1 MPESEL
7 PGLAPS
13 NAALG
18 RGRAWALCR
27 AVQVVRRSE
36 VGPQPPDPAGPGQ
49 GQGPG
54 KAGMAVSCPHDGT
67 RVAAKRWGQRPVTE
81 TQSTQ
86 QAGQGSSAGVTGLPG
101 TPQRPRSMT
110 HSDLCSRDSVP
121 TEFPPGNEHSIPMG
135 GRGAAGRGRRGGG
148 AEASAGRGWPNPA
161 LAACFSNSWLL
172 PGCTCAPSRPT

>member
-1 MPESEL
+1 MPESEP

-18 RGRAWALCR
+18 LGRAWALCR

-54 KAGMAVSCPHDGT
+54 KAGVAVSCPHDGT
-67 RVAAKRWGQRPVTE
+67 RVAEKRWGQRPVTE

-86 QAGQGSSAGVTGLPG
+86 QGWTGQLSWG
-101 TPQRPRSMT
+101 
-110 HSDLCSRDSVP
+110 H
-121 TEFPPGNEHSIPMG
+121 
-135 GRGAAGRGRRGGG
+135 GAAGDPPETTQHDTLR
-148 AEASAGRGWPNPA
+148 S
-161 LAACFSNSWLL
+161 LL
-172 PGCTCAPSRPT
+172 T